1 MCEFQMNCYL
11 IVKSDTSL
19 IDKKEFENWYANEHL
34 SEAKRALKAKS
45 AKRGWIKNTNFHLA
59 IYEFKNNRDAEN
71 AMNSKNLEIL
81 IKKFDQKWENNVHRT
96 RELTELVQII

>member
-34 SEAKRALKAKS
+34 SEAKRAFKAKS
-45 AKRGWIKNTNFHLA
+45 AKRGWIKNTNFHVA
-59 IYEFKNNRDAEN
+59 MYEFEN
-71 AMNSKNLEIL
+71 HMQKLKSKSLS
-81 IKKFDQKWENNVHRT
+81 KKARWFVFVEA
-96 RELTELVQII
+96 REYANFIYLA